1 MQFLLVALIENGTT
15 VNKDLQSDSPKAT
28 EVTDVPAINFDIFT
42 VDRETWGA
50 FCNAQIHPCL
60 FCFAKKSV

>member
-15 VNKDLQSDSPKAT
+15 VNRDFQSDSPKAT
-28 EVTDVPAINFDIFT
+28 EVTDVTAINFDLFT
-42 VDRETWGA
+42 VDREIWGA
-50 FCNAQIHPCL
+50 FCNAPIHPCL